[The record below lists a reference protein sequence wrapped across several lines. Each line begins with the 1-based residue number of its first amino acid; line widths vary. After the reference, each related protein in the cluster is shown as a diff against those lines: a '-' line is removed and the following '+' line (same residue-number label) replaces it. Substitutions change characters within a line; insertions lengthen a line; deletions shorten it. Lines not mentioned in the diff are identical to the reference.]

1 MIPAKFGSKSFEV
14 SAKKIYTPDGVSI
27 AEELDIEETAVSGKK
42 PTVKVKGVKLQSLSF
57 ELKLDTRFV
66 DVVAELRFWKNALL
80 GKTSQ
85 MFTLGKYTVGKFFL
99 TKYEDTEIVINKDG
113 EYVSARITLT
123 FTEDG
128 KYANSKKTVFASPE
142 KASAVKTSAKTAIST
157 IKKGTI
163 IKPRSGARW
172 YYTAEGALK
181 KSGKSGKAYQ
191 KNLTVTYTYSKNGK
205 IVCVNPQG
213 LGWLKVEDVTL
224 VGQSTSSSKSKP
236 KNYNYSETKKGASG
250 GTINKNNRV
259 DMIR

>member
-1 MIPAKFGSKSFEV
+1 MVPAKFGSKSFEV

-42 PTVKVKGVKLQSLSF
+42 PTVKIKGVKLQSLSF
-57 ELKLDTRFV
+57 ELKLDARFV

-85 MFTLGKYTVGKFFL
+85 MFTLGKYTIGKFFL
-99 TKYEDTEIVINKDG
+99 TKYEDTEIKVGKNG
-113 EYVSARITLT
+113 EYLSARIALT

-128 KYANSKKTVFASPE
+128 KYANSKKTVFASPA
-142 KASAVKTSAKTAIST
+142 KASAVKASATASTANVRKGST
-157 IKKGTI
+157 IKPK
-163 IKPRSGARW
+163 SGARW

-191 KNLTVTYTYSKNGK
+191 KNLKITHTYSKGGK

-213 LGWLKVEDVTL
+213 LGWLKVEDVT
-224 VGQSTSSSKSKP
+224 VVK
-236 KNYNYSETKKGASG
+236 Y
-250 GTINKNNRV
+250 
-259 DMIR
+259 